1 MSEFIKK
8 HKFDIILM
16 GILLLAI
23 SIAVII
29 FASNQSDGAYAVV
42 IENGKE
48 TATYPLDTNI
58 RVSLANGENYNV
70 LVIEDNTA
78 RIESA
83 SCPDKLCVNQHTV
96 SKNGQSLV
104 CLPNKVVVK
113 IVSEI
118 DSETDF
124 IS

>member
-16 GILLLAI
+16 SVLIIAI
-23 SIAVII
+23 TVTIAI
-29 FASNQSDGAYAVV
+29 FALNQSDGAYAVV
-42 IENGKE
+42 IEE
-48 TATYPLDTNI
+48 TATYPLDTNVRI
-58 RVSLANGENYNV
+58 SIANGESYNV
-70 LVIEDNTA
+70 LVIENNTA

-83 SCPDKLCVNQHTV
+83 SCPDKLCVKQHTV

>member
-16 GILLLAI
+16 SVLIIAI
-23 SIAVII
+23 TVTIAI
-29 FASNQSDGAYAVV
+29 FALNQSDGAYAVV
-42 IENGKE
+42 IEDGKE
-48 TATYPLDTNI
+48 TATYPLDTNVRI
-58 RVSLANGENYNV
+58 SIANGESYNV
-70 LVIEDNTA
+70 LVIENNTA

-83 SCPDKLCVNQHTV
+83 SCPDKLCVKQHTV